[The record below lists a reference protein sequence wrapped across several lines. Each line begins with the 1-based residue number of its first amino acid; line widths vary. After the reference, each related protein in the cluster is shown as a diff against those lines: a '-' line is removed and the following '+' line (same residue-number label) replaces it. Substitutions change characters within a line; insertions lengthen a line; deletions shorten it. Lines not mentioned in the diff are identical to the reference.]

1 MHLSE
6 LSGESGEFHTIA
18 LFGVGLMVV
27 VLVSLDQPGGP
38 VREFHAVVLGVTV
51 ESREGPSSQVATISL
66 PEGSKVSAHV
76 ATSELVRP
84 GQTVRVTECSGAMT
98 GRKSYEVTAIE
109 GGT

>member
-1 MHLSE
+1 MDAKPIGML
-6 LSGESGEFHTIA
+6 TIA
-18 LFGVGLMVV
+18 LIGVGLMVV

-38 VREFHAVVLGVTV
+38 VREVHAVVLGVTA

-84 GQTVRVTECSGAMT
+84 GQTVRVTEYSGAMT
-98 GRKSYEVTAIE
+98 GHKSYEVTAIE